1 MSSSPSSGA
10 GTFLDSS
17 GAMLVVFGVEEDE
30 SLAVAA
36 ASSAM
41 FHVVIDLEVER
52 LLFEFGRKT

>member
-10 GTFLDSS
+10 DTFLDSS

-41 FHVVIDLEVER
+41 VMVIDMRVER
-52 LLFEFGRKT
+52 LFFTHSI